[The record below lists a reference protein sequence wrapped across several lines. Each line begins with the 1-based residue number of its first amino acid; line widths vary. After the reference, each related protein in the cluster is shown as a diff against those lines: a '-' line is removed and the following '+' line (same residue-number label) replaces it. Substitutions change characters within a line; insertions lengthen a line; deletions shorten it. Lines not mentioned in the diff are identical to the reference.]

1 MRVELVCMQYNRS
14 DSQALPWCFFLI
26 ILGMPRHYVLMFFGI
41 ASLAL
46 ILVCSYFFCSDKI
59 VLTKRRVC
67 SVTFLI
73 KKLTRSNVYI
83 NVRFSY
89 KRVRI
94 SYKKVRKSKF
104 EFINIPKLVKW
115 NAHIPSPFYCSPLL
129 R

>member
-1 MRVELVCMQYNRS
+1 
-14 DSQALPWCFFLI
+14 
-26 ILGMPRHYVLMFFGI
+26 MFFGI

-46 ILVCSYFFCSDKI
+46 FLVCSYFFRSDKI
-59 VLTKRRVC
+59 ALTKRRVC

-94 SYKKVRKSKF
+94 SYKKIRNSNLLTF
-104 EFINIPKLVKW
+104 QSWLSEMHIYPHLFIV
-115 NAHIPSPFYCSPLL
+115 HPF
-129 R
+129 